1 MYNHCSCLFFC
12 SSVMLQWKNMLSK
25 NQQNRV
31 KHVEYQVTAPVAYQH
46 VNSFLI
52 TTGVPVNYTQW
63 TIPDS
68 MGQLEL
74 PPLFSCTS
82 WRRAYVIKLLY
93 NFHVLLKHG
102 ITRIFFFKGVLQAV
116 ANIQDIQV
124 NFMHTKFLRNSNKCV
139 CVGFF
144 PHFIPLPPCSSLL
157 LSYVIANVIQFGR
170 TRFCGELLGKL

>member
-31 KHVEYQVTAPVAYQH
+31 KHVEYQVTAPLAYQH

-63 TIPDS
+63 TITDS

-102 ITRIFFFKGVLQAV
+102 ITRIFFFSKVYYKRSQTFKTFKSTLCTQNSLGIRTSVSVLV
-116 ANIQDIQV
+116 
-124 NFMHTKFLRNSNKCV
+124 
-139 CVGFF
+139 FF
-144 PHFIPLPPCSSLL
+144 PISFHCPRVPRC
-157 LSYVIANVIQFGR
+157 Y
-170 TRFCGELLGKL
+170 